1 MGKPEEEI
9 QIKLAQLEQSIGEST
24 QPPASPPSKT
34 TIVAPADT
42 NGEAA
47 KADMYLTVG
56 WCLVVLGVLLFLN
69 HVQVGSSFMGSMF
82 GMGRSGTA
90 LILVPLMVGLGMLFF
105 DYKNRVAW
113 IITAAC
119 CALLIFSVLA
129 SLVITFAHISMLGL
143 VIMLV
148 PFSLGAAFIMKG
160 LTARKTTQK

>member
-1 MGKPEEEI
+1 
-9 QIKLAQLEQSIGEST
+9 
-24 QPPASPPSKT
+24 
-34 TIVAPADT
+34 
-42 NGEAA
+42 
-47 KADMYLTVG
+47 MYLTVG

-105 DYKNRVAW
+105 DYKNRAAW
-113 IITAAC
+113 IITAGC

-148 PFSLGAAFIMKG
+148 PFSLGGAFIMKG
-160 LTARKTTQK
+160 LTARETTKK